1 MAKGVNVDSYNI
13 AAIEQKMQ
21 RMSKETASK
30 LGEPTKKAPEK
41 KNTEKNTEKKKK

>member
-1 MAKGVNVDSYNI
+1 MAKGRNVDTYNI

-21 RMSKETASK
+21 RMSRETANR
-30 LGEPTKKAPEK
+30 LGETQRIPEK